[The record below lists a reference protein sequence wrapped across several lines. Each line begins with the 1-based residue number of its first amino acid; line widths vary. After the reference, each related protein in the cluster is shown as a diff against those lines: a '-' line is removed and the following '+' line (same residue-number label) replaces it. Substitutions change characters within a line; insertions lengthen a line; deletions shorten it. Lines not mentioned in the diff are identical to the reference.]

1 MNLATA
7 SDPWV
12 QQFLEFRATGTLL
25 STYLRRFPERVHE
38 GRIYGR
44 FNQTGTKTGRLS
56 SSEPN
61 LQNIPSHGE
70 LGPRVRDIFRVTS

>member
-1 MNLATA
+1 
-7 SDPWV
+7 V
-12 QQFLEFRATGTLL
+12 QDLLEYRSVDKLL
-25 STYLRRFPERVHE
+25 TTYLRTFPEKMVN

-61 LQNIPSHGE
+61 LQNIPSHGD
-70 LGPRVRDIFRVTS
+70 LGPRVRDLFRAA